1 MTDEFDSTFSSP
13 SSPDDDHRS
22 RAVALA
28 QRLGR
33 ALEARGWRV
42 TTAESCTGGGIAAA
56 ITEVAGSSAWFEYGL
71 VTYANGAKQR
81 LLGVSAE
88 TLEAEG
94 AVSEAV
100 VRQMARGAL
109 SLAEADLA
117 VAVSGVAG
125 PGGGSPDKP
134 VGTVWL
140 GWSRSGDGGVE
151 SGARCC
157 HFDGDRAAV
166 RSQTV
171 VAALEQLLVLTERF
185 PESQGT
191 AESTV

>member
-1 MTDEFDSTFSSP
+1 MTDEFDSTFSPPLSA
-13 SSPDDDHRS
+13 DDCCS

-28 QRLGR
+28 LRLGQ

-71 VTYANGAKQR
+71 VTYANDAKQR

-125 PGGGSPDKP
+125 PGGGSPEKP

-140 GWSRSGDGGVE
+140 GWSRSGEGSVE

-166 RSQTV
+166 RRQTV
-171 VAALEQLLVLTERF
+171 VAALEQLLALTGSL
-185 PESQGT
+185 PEAPVT
-191 AESTV
+191 VESTV